1 MTWVRKHKILST
13 LIAVFIILP
22 IAVVNCSSVQIG
34 VESGDVSF
42 YSCERLQREYA
53 DALQLTRLS
62 EATGKSFFTFI
73 EEEAKGDMMGR
84 LFVRFLIW
92 SSGGR
97 EGADQATAQGHAM
110 HMAVVKKE
118 IAARCP

>member
-1 MTWVRKHKILST
+1 MTWVREHKILST

-22 IAVVNCSSVQIG
+22 IAVVSCSSMQIG
-34 VESGDVSF
+34 VESSDVSS

-62 EATGKSFFTFI
+62 EATGKSFLAFI
-73 EEEAKGDMMGR
+73 EEEAEGDLMGQLFIR
-84 LFVRFLIW
+84 LLIW

-97 EGADQATAQGHAM
+97 AGAGEAIRQGHDM
-110 HMAVVKKE
+110 HMAAVKKE
-118 IAARCP
+118 IVARCP

>member
-22 IAVVNCSSVQIG
+22 IAVVSCSSVHIG

-62 EATGKSFFTFI
+62 EATDKSFFTFI

-97 EGADQATAQGHAM
+97 EGAEQATAQGHAM